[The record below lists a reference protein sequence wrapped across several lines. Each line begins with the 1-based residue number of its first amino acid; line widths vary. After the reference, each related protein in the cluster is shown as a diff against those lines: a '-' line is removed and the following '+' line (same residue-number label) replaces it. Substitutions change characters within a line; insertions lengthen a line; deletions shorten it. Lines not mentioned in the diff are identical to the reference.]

1 MPWMGS
7 KAVQCPLEEFFM
19 KIIALGGAGLMGR
32 IAVKDLAA
40 SKGVA
45 QVVIADRDTETAQKV
60 ADFIPVGSSKVSV
73 VHTDVTDHDRL
84 VATLRGADAVLNAVH
99 YYFNLNV
106 MRACLEAGTHYTD
119 MGGLF
124 HNTRKQLKLH
134 DEFAEAGLTAVLGMG
149 SAPGVTN
156 VQARYAA
163 DRLDAMDYIRIY
175 DGILPPPG
183 DDLRFGYAIP
193 TVIDELTLP
202 PIVFRNGEFVEEAPL
217 SGKEDYWFTPP
228 VGMLRCHLSLHSEV
242 ATLPITFQDKG
253 IRECFFKINYWGM
266 SPKVFARVKLLA
278 DLGFAGTE
286 PVDVRGAP
294 VRPRD
299 VLETLLAD
307 YIPPL
312 NAFVQEPADPT
323 RWTKEI
329 VTEVQG
335 IKDDKEL
342 IYRLGTLTPAG
353 SVPTGVA
360 PSVAAQWLA
369 AGRMPKPGVFPPEV
383 AIDPQPFF
391 EELARR
397 GVITRV
403 TVTEPLSS

>member
-1 MPWMGS
+1 MRI
-7 KAVQCPLEEFFM
+7 VV
-19 KIIALGGAGLMGR
+19 LGGAGLMGR

-40 SKGVA
+40 SYGVD
-45 QVVIADRDTETAQKV
+45 QVVIADRNTDLAHKV
-60 ADFIPVGSSKVSV
+60 ANLIPVGRSKVSV
-73 VHTDVTDHDRL
+73 VHTDVTDHEGL

-106 MRACLEAGTHYTD
+106 MRACLEARTHYTD

-124 HNTRKQLKLH
+124 YNTRKQLLLH
-134 DEFAEAGLTAVLGMG
+134 NEFVAAGLTAVLGMG
-149 SAPGVTN
+149 SAPGVPN

-163 DRLDAMDYIRIY
+163 DRLDTIEYIRIY

-183 DDLRFGYAIP
+183 DDIGFGYAIP
-193 TVIDELTLP
+193 TIIDELTMP
-202 PIVFRNGEFVEEAPL
+202 PMVFRDGEFVEEATL
-217 SGKEDYWFTPP
+217 SGEEDYWFTPP
-228 VGMLRCHLSLHSEV
+228 VGLLHCHLSLHSEV
-242 ATLPITFQDKG
+242 ATLPVTFQDKG
-253 IRECFFKINYWGM
+253 VRECFFKINYWGM
-266 SPKVFARVKLLA
+266 SPEAFAKVKLLT

-286 PVDVRGAP
+286 PVDVRGTP

-299 VLETLLAD
+299 VLVTLLAN

-329 VTEVQG
+329 VTEVKG
-335 IKDDKEL
+335 IKDGKEL
-342 IYRLGTLTPAG
+342 IYRLGTLTPVG

-369 AGRMPKPGVFPPEV
+369 AGRVPKPGVFPPEV
-383 AIDPQPFF
+383 VIGPQPFF